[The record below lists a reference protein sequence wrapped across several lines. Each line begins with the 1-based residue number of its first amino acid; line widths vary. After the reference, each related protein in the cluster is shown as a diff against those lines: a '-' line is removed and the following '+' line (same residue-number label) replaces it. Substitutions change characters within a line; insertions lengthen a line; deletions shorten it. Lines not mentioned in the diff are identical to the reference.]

1 MRNERLKRV
10 DTAIMVTLGY
20 CQSVHGLKG
29 ALKLNLEN
37 LEGRTLKK
45 GTKVRLFP
53 RNGKNH
59 LPVDGRDFTVSNIV
73 YGHKVM
79 ISFEGVGDR
88 TSAERIL
95 PFNLKVFRNSLPDL
109 PEDEVYLSDLEGQ
122 EVFDYEK
129 GESFGE
135 LKGFYDH
142 PGQSVAVIETKEKTL
157 LEIPFVKTFFPVV
170 EQIETGHRIEV
181 IRPEVI

>member
-1 MRNERLKRV
+1 M
-10 DTAIMVTLGY
+10 DTTSMITLGF

-37 LEGRTLKK
+37 LEGRTLEK

-53 RNGKNH
+53 RNGKHH
-59 LPVDGRDFTVSNIV
+59 LPIDGRDFTVSNIV

-79 ISFEGVGDR
+79 ISFKGVEDR

-95 PFNLKVFRNSLPDL
+95 PFDLKVFRHSLPDL

-122 EVFDYEK
+122 EVFDHEK
-129 GESFGE
+129 GEPFGE
-135 LKGFYDH
+135 LKGFYEH
-142 PGQSVAVIETKEKTL
+142 PGQSVAVIETKDKNL
-157 LEIPFVKTFFPVV
+157 LEIPFVKAFFPVV
-170 EQIETGHRIEV
+170 EELERGYRIEV